1 MDLQLKKIHFV
12 QEFLRLDNEKIID
25 KLELLLEKEKKK
37 LYKQEIKPMNW
48 DQLNFL
54 IEKAENDALSNK
66 GKNVRQL
73 IQDVDSWI

>member
-1 MDLQLKKIHFV
+1 
-12 QEFLRLDNEKIID
+12 
-25 KLELLLEKEKKK
+25 
-37 LYKQEIKPMNW
+37 MNW